1 MSLRVRTNIASIR
14 SFNSLNRTQKSLT
27 NSLERISSGLRVNR
41 AADDAAGLAVASRMN
56 ADNVS
61 LRQAM
66 RNANDG
72 ISLVQ
77 TAEGTLNQIGNILSR
92 MRELSIQ
99 SANGTYSDGDRLLIN
114 TEFAQ
119 LASELNRIASI
130 SNFNGINLLR
140 ASSGAVN
147 SVLTLQIGIDNVN
160 DDRISLRLTTLA
172 ATGAALG
179 LATVMQ
185 NGISSQLTAQGA
197 LDLIDTA
204 IQNVNVRRATLGATQ
219 NRLESAL
226 SEASTYS
233 ENLSASYSQ
242 IMDVDYAEE
251 SANMTRLQ
259 IMQQAGVAALGQ
271 AKTIS
276 QSVVSLLS

>member
-1 MSLRVRTNIASIR
+1 MSLRVRTNIAAIR
-14 SFNSLNRTQKSLT
+14 SFNSLNRTQKSLS

-77 TAEGTLNQIGNILSR
+77 TAEGTLSQIGNILTR

-140 ASSGAVN
+140 ASAGAVN

-160 DDRISLRLTTLA
+160 DDRISLNLTTLA
-172 ATGAALG
+172 STGAALG

-185 NGISSQLTAQGA
+185 NGITSQITAQAA
-197 LDLIDTA
+197 LDMIDTA

-271 AKTIS
+271 AKAIS

>member
-160 DDRISLRLTTLA
+160 DDRINLRLTTLA

>member
-114 TEFAQ
+114 TEFSQ

-172 ATGAALG
+172 ATGSALG

>member
-1 MSLRVRTNIASIR
+1 MSLRVRTNIAAIR
-14 SFNSLNRTQKSLT
+14 SINSLNRTQKNLST
-27 NSLERISSGLRVNR
+27 SLERISSGLRVNK
-41 AADDAAGLAVASRMN
+41 AADDAAGMAVATRMS

-72 ISLVQ
+72 ISLIQ
-77 TAEGTLNQIGNILSR
+77 TAEGTLNEIGNILTR
-92 MRELSIQ
+92 MRELSVQ
-99 SANGTYSDGDRLLIN
+99 SANGTYSDNDRTLIN
-114 TEFAQ
+114 TEFNQ

-130 SNFNGINLLR
+130 SNFNGISLLR

-147 SVLTLQIGIDNVN
+147 SVLTLQIGIDNVA
-160 DDRISLRLTTLA
+160 DDRINLRLTTLA

-179 LATVMQ
+179 LATIMT
-185 NGISSQLTAQGA
+185 NGISGMTRAQAA
-197 LDLIDTA
+197 LDSLDAA
-204 IQNVNVRRATLGATQ
+204 IQSVSTRRATLGATQ

-242 IMDVDYAEE
+242 IMDLDYAEE
-251 SANMTRLQ
+251 SSNMTRLQ

-271 AKTIS
+271 AKSIS

>member
-77 TAEGTLNQIGNILSR
+77 TAEGTLNQIGNILTR

-140 ASSGAVN
+140 ASTGAVN

-160 DDRISLRLTTLA
+160 DDRINLRLTTLA

-185 NGISSQLTAQGA
+185 NGITSQLTAQGA